1 MRKTISVDHLCRVE
15 GHGGI
20 TVEIKDNRA
29 IKVNMDIFEGAR
41 FMEALV
47 CGRRYD
53 EVPEI
58 LCRICAICSAVHKLT
73 SIQAIEQALGVQ
85 VSAQTRLLR
94 DLLIQG
100 ENIESH
106 ALHIFCL
113 VLPDFF
119 KVDSVIAL
127 ANEYPAEVSMGLGLK
142 KLGNTIQEIVGGRAV
157 HPVNALVGGFGKYP
171 ALSDIKALKTQLE
184 EGLEEAIKAVH
195 FLKTISLLTE
205 YPESPTTY
213 MALRPLNEEFSFF
226 GNEVLISD
234 GESFPVQDY
243 KEWTNEYVVGHSNA
257 KHSQYKEKPF
267 VVGALARI
275 MLNGNRLKGKAK
287 QVLKDSGMPLS
298 TNNILYNNLAQ
309 AVELVY
315 ALERAV
321 EICQIL
327 ISEGIKEE
335 SLPDIKV
342 RSGSG
347 TGAIEAPRGT
357 LYHSYTLNDK
367 GYIQEA
373 DVITP
378 TAQNLSNLEKDLY
391 TTANSLVDV
400 SGEELRFNLEM
411 VARAYDPCISCS
423 VH

>member
-1 MRKTISVDHLCRVE
+1 VE
-15 GHGGI
+15 GCGGI
-20 TVEIKDNRA
+20 TVEIKDDKT

-47 CGRRYD
+47 LGRRYD
-53 EVPEI
+53 EVPDI

-73 SIQAIEQALGVQ
+73 SIQAIEQALDVQ

-100 ENIESH
+100 GNIESH
-106 ALHIFCL
+106 ALHLFCL

-119 KVDSVIAL
+119 KVDSVVAL
-127 ANEYPAEVSMGLGLK
+127 TNEYPAEVSMGLGLK
-142 KLGNTIQEIVGGRAV
+142 KLGNTIQEIIGGRAI

-171 ALSDIKALKTQLE
+171 ALEVIKALKAQLE
-184 EGLEEAIKAVH
+184 EGLEEAIKAVT
-195 FLKTISLLTE
+195 FLKTISLTE
-205 YPESPTTY
+205 YSESPTTY
-213 MALRPLNEEFSFF
+213 MALKPVNEEFSFF
-226 GNEVLISD
+226 GNEVIISS
-234 GESFPVQDY
+234 GESFPVEGY
-243 KEWTNEYVVGHSNA
+243 KELTNEYVVGHSNA
-257 KHSQYKEKPF
+257 KHSRYKEKPCM
-267 VVGALARI
+267 VGALARI
-275 MLNGNRLKGKAK
+275 ILNGNRLKGKAK
-287 QVLKDSGMPLS
+287 QALKDSGIPLS

-315 ALERAV
+315 SLERAV

-335 SLPDIKV
+335 KLPDIKV
-342 RSGSG
+342 KSGSG

-357 LYHSYTLNDK
+357 LYHSYTLDDK

-391 TTANSLVDV
+391 ATANSLVDV